1 MEAATRNMFAPS
13 EGQGLTPLS
22 PNSNDEA
29 MRTGLSLILA
39 DAARSHL
46 KSGDLDKANL
56 CLAEAERWM
65 DSLSDA

>member
-1 MEAATRNMFAPS
+1 MEAATSTIF
-13 EGQGLTPLS
+13 TPLEES
-22 PNSNDEA
+22 GVNPMSGNPNDEA
-29 MRTGLSLILA
+29 LRTGLSLILA

-65 DSLSDA
+65 DSLSHA

>member
-1 MEAATRNMFAPS
+1 MVAATKTTFAPP
-13 EGQGLTPLS
+13 EGQGMNPLS
-22 PNSNDEA
+22 SNPNDEA
-29 MRTGLSLILA
+29 LRTGLSLILA

-65 DSLSDA
+65 DSLSNA

>member
-1 MEAATRNMFAPS
+1 MEAAT
-13 EGQGLTPLS
+13 GTILS
-22 PNSNDEA
+22 PLEGSTVNDEA
-29 MRTGLSLILA
+29 LRTGLSLILA

-65 DSLSDA
+65 DSLSNT